1 PLFSAAG
8 IVWLYDRLGARERLR
23 RLYYPVVGTAIAAS
37 AVLLIFEYSRSVMF
51 REAHFQNFLV
61 HLGTRVG
68 RYDQNHEQVYLEL
81 YGSHPY
87 VYVAAFGGIAPKDFQ
102 MMGKVGWSN
111 GMDHFTRLG
120 KFQWLTREALAAARD
135 SAIATGSDP
144 LFVSMSPL
152 EGLTAIDSVTFQ
164 QEKAWLMVRPR
175 AE

>member
-1 PLFSAAG
+1 
-8 IVWLYDRLGARERLR
+8 
-23 RLYYPVVGTAIAAS
+23 
-37 AVLLIFEYSRSVMF
+37 
-51 REAHFQNFLV
+51 V

-102 MMGKVGWSN
+102 MMGKAGWSN

-152 EGLTAIDSVTFQ
+152 EGLTAIDSVTFR